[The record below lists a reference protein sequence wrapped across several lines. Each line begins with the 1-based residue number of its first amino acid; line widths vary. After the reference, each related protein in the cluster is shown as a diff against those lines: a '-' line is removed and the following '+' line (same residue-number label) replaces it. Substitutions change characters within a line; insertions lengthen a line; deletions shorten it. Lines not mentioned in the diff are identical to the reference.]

1 MLGYWPSDSLCVIF
15 VDDGDR
21 VLLVMRWDHGAP
33 FALPPLPWSTTGQTA
48 PPACHLAVYTA
59 EGDAQ
64 PPDVRATVDALHA
77 SGVPPRRVLLVTSDG
92 RDVHW
97 TSPLEPQEGAGE
109 GVVYREEVLA
119 RARRWGL
126 SPWRSSRSDYVA
138 DIEPDPQGCER
149 VAIALGRRSPRSEGN
164 REDVIAHIRG
174 LLSRDALAPDAA
186 AEVLTGLADPL
197 VRDTLLWDVMHE
209 RPRVWLRVADRLA
222 KVVAVAPDTHV
233 ASPATI
239 LGILR
244 WQTGDGS
251 RASAAIERALQA
263 DASYTLADLMDRCLA
278 SGMHPSVWRE
288 GLSSLSRSECLR
300 AA

>member
-1 MLGYWPSDSLCVIF
+1 MLGYWPAGSLCALF
-15 VDDGDR
+15 VDDDDR
-21 VLLVMRWDHGAP
+21 VLLIMRWDHAAQV
-33 FALPPLPWSTTGQTA
+33 ALPPLPWSMAGEA
-48 PPACHLAVYTA
+48 PPPACHLAVYPA
-59 EGDAQ
+59 EGDAE
-64 PPDVRATVDALHA
+64 PPDVKATADALRA
-77 SGVPPRRVLLVTSDG
+77 QGLPPRQVLLITTDG

-97 TSPLEPQEGAGE
+97 TSPLGPLEGPGE
-109 GVVYREEVLA
+109 GVVPRGHVLTQ
-119 RARRWGL
+119 ARRWGL
-126 SPWRSSRSDYVA
+126 SPWSSSRSDYVS

-149 VAIALGRRSPRSEGN
+149 VTLALSRRSPVVKGT
-164 REDVIAHIRG
+164 REDVIARIRG
-174 LLSRDALAPDAA
+174 LLAHDELAPDAA

-222 KVVAVAPDTHV
+222 KVVAVAPGTHV